1 MSEEEEYGK
10 VEEGAMAANLWIRPR
25 LSDIP
30 SNVLVLV
37 EHSASAGFL

>member
-1 MSEEEEYGK
+1 M
-10 VEEGAMAANLWIRPR
+10 EEGAMSANLWIRPR